1 MRIWTPE
8 NDVIWF
14 KLVESLTSTTAIS
27 FLLSQLSKHRKLLK
41 NLPLLKWMKIPLP
54 SLLSFPLTSTPLLS
68 LPSLPPVLPPSQKPL
83 KEQQCLVNKHLYPWL
98 LATSKTNIILVKKTH
113 PPSPRLV
120 QLHPVHKT
128 LLLRPHLARGSQLH
142 PLLYPAQQ

>member
-14 KLVESLTSTTAIS
+14 KLVESLTSTTAVS

-41 NLPLLKWMKIPLP
+41 NLPHLKWMKILLP

-68 LPSLPPVLPPSQKPL
+68 LPSLPLVLPPSQKPL
-83 KEQQCLVNKHLYPWL
+83 KVQLEQQCLVNKHLYPWL

-113 PPSPRLV
+113 PPSPQLV

-128 LLLRPHLARGSQLH
+128 
-142 PLLYPAQQ
+142 